1 MRKDHRPYFVKR
13 AYLKFQQ
20 FYVRRFLRHQF
31 ESIGTGCFF
40 VKPWHVELFGSP
52 IILGDYAT
60 VFASADKKVRL
71 SIWSEKK
78 NEGCIRIGDYCLI
91 SPGVRISSASE
102 IIIGDACMIAS
113 HAYITDS
120 DWHGIYDRVSTGK
133 KAPVNIGG
141 NVWIGDSA
149 IICKGV
155 SIGENSIIGAGAV
168 VVNDVPPNKVAAGN
182 PAKVVKF
189 LDPEK
194 RITTRAHWY
203 ADPARLFE
211 ELNVWDRALLEGNT
225 MRGWLRSVLRRSK
238 EH

>member
-1 MRKDHRPYFVKR
+1 MRKDHRPYFIKR

-20 FYVRRFLRHQF
+20 FYVRRFLRPQF
-31 ESIGTGCFF
+31 ESLGIGCFF

-78 NEGCIRIGDYCLI
+78 NEGRIRIGDFCLI

-102 IIIGDACMIAS
+102 IIIGDNCMIAS
-113 HAYITDS
+113 HAYITDA

-133 KAPVNIGG
+133 KAPVKIDE

-155 SIGENSIIGAGAV
+155 SIGENSIVGAGAV

-182 PAKVVKF
+182 PAKVVKS
-189 LDPEK
+189 LDPGQK
-194 RITTRAHWY
+194 ITPRSQWY
-203 ADPARLFE
+203 SDPARLIK
-211 ELNVWDRALLEGNT
+211 ELDVWDRALLEGNT
-225 MRGWLRSVLRRSK
+225 MQGWLRSFLMRNK
-238 EH
+238 KD